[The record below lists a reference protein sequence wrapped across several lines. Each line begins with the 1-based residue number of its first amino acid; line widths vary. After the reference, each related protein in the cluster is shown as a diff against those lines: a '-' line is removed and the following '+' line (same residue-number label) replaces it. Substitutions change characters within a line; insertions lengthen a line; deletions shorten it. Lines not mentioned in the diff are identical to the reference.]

1 MYVTFL
7 ASVFRTIRFGV
18 KEAHGRG
25 MALQFN
31 YLLDEGAFHYHPSLG
46 AFYVDFEKAKAGVRK
61 LTSEIMTIQ
70 AEGSYEK
77 AKALLEKY
85 EGVRPVM
92 KKVLNRLDHIPI
104 DIEPVF
110 QKIQ

>member
-1 MYVTFL
+1 
-7 ASVFRTIRFGV
+7 
-18 KEAHGRG
+18 
-25 MALQFN
+25 
-31 YLLDEGAFHYHPSLG
+31 
-46 AFYVDFEKAKAGVRK
+46 
-61 LTSEIMTIQ
+61 MTIQ

-92 KKVLNRLDHIPI
+92 KKVLNRLEEIPI